1 MGKIGEK
8 ETFLDKGD
16 KIGKKVLTVADSYG
30 GKVATGLAAAG
41 AVVAATGIGLP
52 LAAGIEV
59 AAGVVGLASKVG
71 KYGLMAGQAFND
83 AFSSKKVP
91 SVKKVYRG
99 PQYHNA
105 NIVQSQ
111 SRAKRL
117 MRGYRKRGMRFR

>member
-41 AVVAATGIGLP
+41 AVVAATGIGIP

-59 AAGVVGLASKVG
+59 AAGAVGLASKVG

-83 AFSSKKVP
+83 AFSTKAP
-91 SVKKVYRG
+91 SAKKVYKG

-111 SRAKRL
+111 SRVKRL
-117 MRGYRKRGMRFR
+117 TKGYRKRGIRFR